1 MAQTYVIDISILRDC
16 IETAKTDRTAALDKF
31 VSAQDMII
39 LAMLIDNEQIS
50 GLFDEALDD
59 EDGNGLDKFFY

>member
-16 IETAKTDRTAALDKF
+16 IETAKTDKAAALDKF
-31 VSAQDMII
+31 ISAQDMIV
-39 LAMLIDNEQIS
+39 LAMLIDSEQVS

-59 EDGNGLDKFFY
+59 EDGNGLDNFF